1 LKKENNENNDVS
13 VKSWL
18 PELTMEDKKNASEE
32 SDWAKMFIAT
42 YRPGDFHT
50 MPNGVT
56 LQAIAY
62 DTVRCVRIHDNPRSW
77 WCLSMLKETF
87 EKAQITLQLDP
98 YTIVTQLTERAEGKP
113 PTTGNDSTDEN
124 VSARQITENPG
135 VEVV

>member
-1 LKKENNENNDVS
+1 MEKENNENNDVS

-56 LQAIAY
+56 LQAIAH
-62 DTVRCVRIHDNPRSW
+62 DTVRCVRIHDSQRSW

-87 EKAQITLQLDP
+87 ENAQITLQLDP

-113 PTTGNDSTDEN
+113 STTENGCTDDN
-124 VSARQITENPG
+124 KSAHQITENHG